1 MRLQLCHLVNPLGE
15 ARIFQ
20 YIGYDD
26 LLASAAKPGVANHYV
41 ARLLLGRCGRFFM
54 DAQSAKVR
62 DIAYRVR
69 EVMRT
74 DDRIVDPQLDARTIG
89 LELRYCADR
98 EFSIGVAAGADKHAV
113 ARAALKARYL
123 NVLVTDDETARF
135 LLEEERVHAT

>member
-1 MRLQLCHLVNPLGE
+1 V
-15 ARIFQ
+15 
-20 YIGYDD
+20 
-26 LLASAAKPGVANHYV
+26 LA
-41 ARLLLGRCGRFFM
+41 LGRRAPVICFGLGALAPDSVLVQSGFITTDEQAALKAKGAVGDILSRYV
-54 DAQSAKVR
+54 DASG
-62 DIAYRVR
+62 D
-69 EVMRT
+69 
-74 DDRIVDPQLDARTIG
+74 IVDPQLDARTIG